1 MEESV
6 LIKASLILA
15 LVGIGILI
23 LISDKIEIKEYNIND
38 ITKGLLE
45 KEIKVTGK
53 ISKISETQGLY
64 LIDINDKERKLKV
77 VVFKENKNLSLQK
90 NQLIEVTGKVVLYK
104 KELEIEA
111 KKIKIL

>member
-6 LIKASLILA
+6 LIKASLILS
-15 LVGIGILI
+15 LIGIAILI
-23 LISDKIEIKEYNIND
+23 LISDKIEIKGYNISD
-38 ITKGLLE
+38 ITKDLLE

-53 ISKISETQGLY
+53 VIKVSETPGLY
-64 LIDINDKERKLKV
+64 LIDLENEERKLKV
-77 VVFKENKNLSLQK
+77 VIFKEDKNLSFKK